1 MIPALLPLIGGI
13 ADKAFDR
20 LWPDK
25 TEADK
30 AKAALLAEAAKL
42 EHADIQSFRDFVV
55 AYEGSGD
62 KVTPGLQ
69 LLRGSVRPVIT
80 YALFGLLAY
89 GFVNPDKIN
98 PETMNLVFNLNIISM
113 GFWYGERALKN
124 LNLDITQIVSNR
136 RGKAQDHFPDAGRM
150 VDLPYK
156 G

>member
-1 MIPALLPLIGGI
+1 MIPALIPLLGGL

-42 EHADIQSFRDFVV
+42 EQADIQSFRDFVV
-55 AYEGSGD
+55 AYEGAGD
-62 KVTPGLQ
+62 KVDPWLQ
-69 LLRGSVRPVIT
+69 RLRGSVRPLLT
-80 YALFGLLAY
+80 YFLAGLFAY

-98 PETMNLVFNLNIISM
+98 QDNMQLLWQLNLLSL

-124 LNLDITQIVSNR
+124 LGLDLARPKQQEN
-136 RGKAQDHFPDAGRM
+136 HFPDVGKM
-150 VDLPYK
+150 VQK

>member
-1 MIPALLPLIGGI
+1 MIPALLPLIGGL

-25 TEADK
+25 TEADR
-30 AKAALLAEAAKL
+30 ATAALLAEAAKL

-89 GFVNPDKIN
+89 GFVNPDKIKA
-98 PETMNLVFNLNIISM
+98 ETMSLVFNLNLISM
-113 GFWYGERALKN
+113 GFWYGERAAKN
-124 LNLDITQIVSNR
+124 LGMDLSGLFNKTQRQSESGIPPVILNI
-136 RGKAQDHFPDAGRM
+136 P
-150 VDLPYK
+150 K

>member
-1 MIPALLPLIGGI
+1 MIPALIPLIGGI

-20 LWPDK
+20 LWPDPA
-25 TEADK
+25 ERDR
-30 AKAALLAEAAKL
+30 AKMALMAEAAKL
-42 EHADIQSFRDFVV
+42 EQSDIQSFRDFVV

-124 LNLDITQIVSNR
+124 LGLNLNSSKVHVS
-136 RGKAQDHFPDAGRM
+136 P
-150 VDLPYK
+150 LPPVVMNMPK